1 MIKNSRREKMGK
13 KYLETKNNSLES
25 SVLGVWKTA
34 AGEGESIRDAA
45 QMTKAESKL
54 DTGKL
59 PSMKDALMQIRSG
72 KSDGLDEAKVNPK
85 DREELDTAPSDTAKK
100 IKRALE
106 PAPNQM
112 VEASGDKEAYKKFF
126 DAALKKFKA
135 SSPADLKGDQKK
147 KFFDY
152 IDANWEGD
160 NEKAEGAMSQVRE
173 FKIQSM
179 KAALAKVWGLG
190 EGKNPHDEE
199 VELDEGPMDGFLRL
213 TFKSPADVKK
223 AMKVSDTEF
232 GYRYFSVD
240 KARTRPEVDFE
251 GDREGLQRL
260 KDVLKSAGIKF
271 EIDLEEAAV
280 NPKDRE
286 ELDTAPSDTAKKIK
300 RALEPAPNQMVEA
313 SGDKEAYKKF
323 FDAALKKF
331 KASSPADLKGDQKK
345 KFFDYIDANWEG
357 DNEKAEGAMSQVR
370 EYKIQSM
377 KAALAKVWGL
387 GEGLEDSPNPANK
400 QHLCAKNV
408 VHEEWGSGNCVPT
421 QHANPDEEG
430 NIAWYD
436 VMFEHG
442 IEKEVSADNLK
453 IIEESMHSHSSSY
466 DPKKKM
472 KMKKEVTKT
481 ATGKKAAVIDVNP
494 KIKD

>member
-1 MIKNSRREKMGK
+1 MGK

-72 KSDGLDEAKVNPK
+72 KSDGLDEAK
-85 DREELDTAPSDTAKK
+85 
-100 IKRALE
+100 
-106 PAPNQM
+106 
-112 VEASGDKEAYKKFF
+112 
-126 DAALKKFKA
+126 
-135 SSPADLKGDQKK
+135 
-147 KFFDY
+147 
-152 IDANWEGD
+152 
-160 NEKAEGAMSQVRE
+160 
-173 FKIQSM
+173 
-179 KAALAKVWGLG
+179 
-190 EGKNPHDEE
+190 
-199 VELDEGPMDGFLRL
+199 
-213 TFKSPADVKK
+213 
-223 AMKVSDTEF
+223 
-232 GYRYFSVD
+232 
-240 KARTRPEVDFE
+240 
-251 GDREGLQRL
+251 
-260 KDVLKSAGIKF
+260 
-271 EIDLEEAAV
+271 V

-453 IIEESMHSHSSSY
+453 IIEEAMHSHSSSY

>member
-1 MIKNSRREKMGK
+1 MGK

-25 SVLGVWKTA
+25 SVIGVWKTA

-59 PSMKDALMQIRSG
+59 PSMKDALRQVRFGKEVGLDEGSVIFDDHDTDDEDFKALTKKLRLKVKTKGDETTVSG
-72 KSDGLDEAKVNPK
+72 SDANVSKMLKTMRMKKDSDGHAVLEEVDLDEAK
-85 DREELDTAPSDTAKK
+85 
-100 IKRALE
+100 
-106 PAPNQM
+106 
-112 VEASGDKEAYKKFF
+112 
-126 DAALKKFKA
+126 
-135 SSPADLKGDQKK
+135 
-147 KFFDY
+147 
-152 IDANWEGD
+152 
-160 NEKAEGAMSQVRE
+160 
-173 FKIQSM
+173 
-179 KAALAKVWGLG
+179 
-190 EGKNPHDEE
+190 
-199 VELDEGPMDGFLRL
+199 
-213 TFKSPADVKK
+213 
-223 AMKVSDTEF
+223 
-232 GYRYFSVD
+232 
-240 KARTRPEVDFE
+240 
-251 GDREGLQRL
+251 
-260 KDVLKSAGIKF
+260 
-271 EIDLEEAAV
+271 V

-453 IIEESMHSHSSSY
+453 IIEEEMHSHSSSY
-466 DPKKKM
+466 DPKK

>member
-1 MIKNSRREKMGK
+1 MGK
-13 KYLETKNNSLES
+13 KYLETKKDSLES

-59 PSMKDALMQIRSG
+59 PSMNDALMQIRSG

-85 DREELDTAPSDTAKK
+85 DRED
-100 IKRALE
+100 
-106 PAPNQM
+106 
-112 VEASGDKEAYKKFF
+112 
-126 DAALKKFKA
+126 
-135 SSPADLKGDQKK
+135 
-147 KFFDY
+147 
-152 IDANWEGD
+152 
-160 NEKAEGAMSQVRE
+160 
-173 FKIQSM
+173 
-179 KAALAKVWGLG
+179 
-190 EGKNPHDEE
+190 
-199 VELDEGPMDGFLRL
+199 
-213 TFKSPADVKK
+213 
-223 AMKVSDTEF
+223 
-232 GYRYFSVD
+232 
-240 KARTRPEVDFE
+240 
-251 GDREGLQRL
+251 
-260 KDVLKSAGIKF
+260 
-271 EIDLEEAAV
+271 
-280 NPKDRE
+280 
-286 ELDTAPSDTAKKIK
+286 LDTAPSDTAKKIK

-377 KAALAKVWGL
+377 KDALAKVWGL
-387 GEGLEDSPNPANK
+387 EEGLEDSPNPANK

-421 QHANPDEEG
+421 QHADPDKEG

>member
-1 MIKNSRREKMGK
+1 MGK

-173 FKIQSM
+173 
-179 KAALAKVWGLG
+179 
-190 EGKNPHDEE
+190 
-199 VELDEGPMDGFLRL
+199 
-213 TFKSPADVKK
+213 
-223 AMKVSDTEF
+223 
-232 GYRYFSVD
+232 
-240 KARTRPEVDFE
+240 
-251 GDREGLQRL
+251 
-260 KDVLKSAGIKF
+260 
-271 EIDLEEAAV
+271 
-280 NPKDRE
+280 
-286 ELDTAPSDTAKKIK
+286 
-300 RALEPAPNQMVEA
+300 
-313 SGDKEAYKKF
+313 
-323 FDAALKKF
+323 
-331 KASSPADLKGDQKK
+331 
-345 KFFDYIDANWEG
+345 
-357 DNEKAEGAMSQVR
+357 
-370 EYKIQSM
+370 YKIQSM

-387 GEGLEDSPNPANK
+387 EEGKVIFDDHDDEDEDFIALTKKLGLKFKTKGDETTVSGSDANIAKMLKTMKMKKDTDGHAMLEKLEDSPNPANK

-421 QHANPDEEG
+421 QHADPDKEG

-472 KMKKEVTKT
+472 KKEVTKT

>member
-1 MIKNSRREKMGK
+1 LIKNSRREKMGK

-72 KSDGLDEAKVNPK
+72 KSDGLDEAK
-85 DREELDTAPSDTAKK
+85 
-100 IKRALE
+100 
-106 PAPNQM
+106 
-112 VEASGDKEAYKKFF
+112 
-126 DAALKKFKA
+126 
-135 SSPADLKGDQKK
+135 
-147 KFFDY
+147 
-152 IDANWEGD
+152 
-160 NEKAEGAMSQVRE
+160 
-173 FKIQSM
+173 
-179 KAALAKVWGLG
+179 
-190 EGKNPHDEE
+190 
-199 VELDEGPMDGFLRL
+199 
-213 TFKSPADVKK
+213 
-223 AMKVSDTEF
+223 
-232 GYRYFSVD
+232 
-240 KARTRPEVDFE
+240 
-251 GDREGLQRL
+251 
-260 KDVLKSAGIKF
+260 
-271 EIDLEEAAV
+271 V

>member
-1 MIKNSRREKMGK
+1 MGK
-13 KYLETKNNSLES
+13 KYLETKKDSLES

-59 PSMKDALMQIRSG
+59 PSMNDALMQIRSG

-85 DREELDTAPSDTAKK
+85 DRED
-100 IKRALE
+100 
-106 PAPNQM
+106 
-112 VEASGDKEAYKKFF
+112 
-126 DAALKKFKA
+126 
-135 SSPADLKGDQKK
+135 
-147 KFFDY
+147 
-152 IDANWEGD
+152 
-160 NEKAEGAMSQVRE
+160 
-173 FKIQSM
+173 
-179 KAALAKVWGLG
+179 
-190 EGKNPHDEE
+190 
-199 VELDEGPMDGFLRL
+199 
-213 TFKSPADVKK
+213 
-223 AMKVSDTEF
+223 
-232 GYRYFSVD
+232 
-240 KARTRPEVDFE
+240 
-251 GDREGLQRL
+251 
-260 KDVLKSAGIKF
+260 
-271 EIDLEEAAV
+271 
-280 NPKDRE
+280 
-286 ELDTAPSDTAKKIK
+286 LDTAPSDTAKKIK

-377 KAALAKVWGL
+377 KDALAKVWGL
-387 GEGLEDSPNPANK
+387 GEGKNPHDEEVEMEEGLEDSPNPANK

-421 QHANPDEEG
+421 QHADPDKEG

>member
-1 MIKNSRREKMGK
+1 LIKNSRREKMGK

-59 PSMKDALMQIRSG
+59 PSMNDALMQIRSG

-85 DREELDTAPSDTAKK
+85 DRED
-100 IKRALE
+100 
-106 PAPNQM
+106 
-112 VEASGDKEAYKKFF
+112 
-126 DAALKKFKA
+126 
-135 SSPADLKGDQKK
+135 
-147 KFFDY
+147 
-152 IDANWEGD
+152 
-160 NEKAEGAMSQVRE
+160 
-173 FKIQSM
+173 
-179 KAALAKVWGLG
+179 
-190 EGKNPHDEE
+190 
-199 VELDEGPMDGFLRL
+199 
-213 TFKSPADVKK
+213 
-223 AMKVSDTEF
+223 
-232 GYRYFSVD
+232 
-240 KARTRPEVDFE
+240 
-251 GDREGLQRL
+251 
-260 KDVLKSAGIKF
+260 
-271 EIDLEEAAV
+271 
-280 NPKDRE
+280 
-286 ELDTAPSDTAKKIK
+286 LDTAPSDTAKKIK

-453 IIEESMHSHSSSY
+453 IIEEGMHSHSSSY

>member
-1 MIKNSRREKMGK
+1 MGK

-45 QMTKAESKL
+45 QMTKAKSKL

-173 FKIQSM
+173 
-179 KAALAKVWGLG
+179 
-190 EGKNPHDEE
+190 
-199 VELDEGPMDGFLRL
+199 
-213 TFKSPADVKK
+213 
-223 AMKVSDTEF
+223 
-232 GYRYFSVD
+232 
-240 KARTRPEVDFE
+240 
-251 GDREGLQRL
+251 
-260 KDVLKSAGIKF
+260 
-271 EIDLEEAAV
+271 
-280 NPKDRE
+280 
-286 ELDTAPSDTAKKIK
+286 
-300 RALEPAPNQMVEA
+300 
-313 SGDKEAYKKF
+313 
-323 FDAALKKF
+323 
-331 KASSPADLKGDQKK
+331 
-345 KFFDYIDANWEG
+345 
-357 DNEKAEGAMSQVR
+357 
-370 EYKIQSM
+370 YKIQSM
-377 KAALAKVWGL
+377 KAALAQVWGM
-387 GEGLEDSPNPANK
+387 
-400 QHLCAKNV
+400 
-408 VHEEWGSGNCVPT
+408 
-421 QHANPDEEG
+421 EEG
-430 NIAWYD
+430 KNPFKTEND
-436 VMFEHG
+436 
-442 IEKEVSADNLK
+442 
-453 IIEESMHSHSSSY
+453 
-466 DPKKKM
+466 
-472 KMKKEVTKT
+472 KKEDDEKNGNTM
-481 ATGKKAAVIDVNP
+481 TGKKKAVVDINP
-494 KIKD
+494 DQSYH

>member
-1 MIKNSRREKMGK
+1 MGK

-112 VEASGDKEAYKKFF
+112 AEA
-126 DAALKKFKA
+126 
-135 SSPADLKGDQKK
+135 Q
-147 KFFDY
+147 
-152 IDANWEGD
+152 
-160 NEKAEGAMSQVRE
+160 
-173 FKIQSM
+173 
-179 KAALAKVWGLG
+179 
-190 EGKNPHDEE
+190 
-199 VELDEGPMDGFLRL
+199 
-213 TFKSPADVKK
+213 
-223 AMKVSDTEF
+223 
-232 GYRYFSVD
+232 
-240 KARTRPEVDFE
+240 
-251 GDREGLQRL
+251 
-260 KDVLKSAGIKF
+260 
-271 EIDLEEAAV
+271 
-280 NPKDRE
+280 
-286 ELDTAPSDTAKKIK
+286 
-300 RALEPAPNQMVEA
+300 

-453 IIEESMHSHSSSY
+453 IIEEEMHSHSSSY
-466 DPKKKM
+466 DPKK

>member
-72 KSDGLDEAKVNPK
+72 KSDGLDEAK
-85 DREELDTAPSDTAKK
+85 
-100 IKRALE
+100 
-106 PAPNQM
+106 
-112 VEASGDKEAYKKFF
+112 
-126 DAALKKFKA
+126 
-135 SSPADLKGDQKK
+135 
-147 KFFDY
+147 
-152 IDANWEGD
+152 
-160 NEKAEGAMSQVRE
+160 
-173 FKIQSM
+173 
-179 KAALAKVWGLG
+179 
-190 EGKNPHDEE
+190 
-199 VELDEGPMDGFLRL
+199 
-213 TFKSPADVKK
+213 
-223 AMKVSDTEF
+223 
-232 GYRYFSVD
+232 
-240 KARTRPEVDFE
+240 
-251 GDREGLQRL
+251 
-260 KDVLKSAGIKF
+260 
-271 EIDLEEAAV
+271 V

>member
-1 MIKNSRREKMGK
+1 MGK

-190 EGKNPHDEE
+190 EG
-199 VELDEGPMDGFLRL
+199 
-213 TFKSPADVKK
+213 
-223 AMKVSDTEF
+223 
-232 GYRYFSVD
+232 
-240 KARTRPEVDFE
+240 
-251 GDREGLQRL
+251 
-260 KDVLKSAGIKF
+260 
-271 EIDLEEAAV
+271 
-280 NPKDRE
+280 
-286 ELDTAPSDTAKKIK
+286 
-300 RALEPAPNQMVEA
+300 
-313 SGDKEAYKKF
+313 
-323 FDAALKKF
+323 
-331 KASSPADLKGDQKK
+331 
-345 KFFDYIDANWEG
+345 
-357 DNEKAEGAMSQVR
+357 
-370 EYKIQSM
+370 
-377 KAALAKVWGL
+377 
-387 GEGLEDSPNPANK
+387 LEDSPNPANK

-453 IIEESMHSHSSSY
+453 IIEEEMHSHSSSY